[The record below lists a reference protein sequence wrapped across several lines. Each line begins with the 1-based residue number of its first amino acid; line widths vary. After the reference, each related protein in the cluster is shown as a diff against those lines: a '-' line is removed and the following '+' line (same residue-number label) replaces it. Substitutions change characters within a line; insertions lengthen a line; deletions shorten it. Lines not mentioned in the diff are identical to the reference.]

1 MFLAR
6 SSVFPFHNRSNNN
19 TYREVIDSGL
29 GRLCCLG
36 VEVFGRWS
44 EDPLQIVSALA
55 RERTRCLPIRVRR
68 GVELALLQ
76 RWWGLLGVSVQRLV
90 AITASRDSGE
100 DGEVLL
106 AAFATKPFADDPNK
120 NVGTLLICCCE
131 WPPTV
136 TLGGDYYEL

>member
-1 MFLAR
+1 MITVITGRGAAR
-6 SSVFPFHNRSNNN
+6 PDCPRNDGGILRQAERSNNN

-55 RERTRCLPIRVRR
+55 RERTRCLPIRIRR

-100 DGEVLL
+100 DLIDSSISPLQGI
-106 AAFATKPFADDPNK
+106 ADLPSA
-120 NVGTLLICCCE
+120 L
-131 WPPTV
+131 
-136 TLGGDYYEL
+136 